1 MDSNSSEAPRE
12 ARPQRFNPTHPEEG
26 SVVAAETPL
35 VSSTLAASLG
45 NLTKTRYYYN
55 VKISVTVKSWIE
67 TVYQLFNDYVCTLK
81 LNKYFIVSILL
92 NFQIVDRKNSGK
104 HCLFLKN
111 NVGFVKLPFNSSSGS
126 WCISWRHIEY
136 I

>member
-45 NLTKTRYYYN
+45 NLTKTRYYNN
-55 VKISVTVKSWIE
+55 VKNSVTVKSWIE
-67 TVYQLFNDYVCTLK
+67 TVYGLLGLFNESLK
-81 LNKYFIVSILL
+81 LNISISQNVLMIGRINL
-92 NFQIVDRKNSGK
+92 GK
-104 HCLFLKN
+104 IAMVLEN
-111 NVGFVKLPFNSSSGS
+111 
-126 WCISWRHIEY
+126 
-136 I
+136 